1 MLSNKE
7 FADKMRDRF
16 PAGTR
21 VEMDYMDD
29 PDAILPGTKGTV
41 DHIDDVGQIHVNWDN
56 GRYIAIIPEEDSFH
70 KIIEKDRDNGA
81 R

>member
-1 MLSNKE
+1 MISNKE
-7 FADKMRDRF
+7 YADKMKKKF

-29 PDAILPGTKGTV
+29 PDAILPGIKGTV

-70 KIIEKDRDNGA
+70 KIIEKGRDNGA

>member
-7 FADKMRDRF
+7 YADKMRDRF

-56 GRYIAIIPEEDSFH
+56 GRYIAINSEEDSFH
-70 KIIEKDRDNGA
+70 KIIEKGRDNGA

>member
-7 FADKMRDRF
+7 YADKMRDRF

-21 VEMDYMDD
+21 VEIDYMDD

-70 KIIEKDRDNGA
+70 KIIEKGRDNGA

>member
-7 FADKMRDRF
+7 FADKMRERF

>member
-7 FADKMRDRF
+7 YADKMRDRF

-70 KIIEKDRDNGA
+70 KIIEKGRDNGA

>member
-7 FADKMRDRF
+7 FADKMRERF

-41 DHIDDVGQIHVNWDN
+41 DHIDDVGQIHVNWDKR
-56 GRYIAIIPEEDSFH
+56 RYIAIIPEEDSFH